1 MAEYEMK
8 DNTFSLFRN
17 DKKEK
22 ENQPDYTGDIMVEGK
37 KLRLSAWLKESK
49 GGKKYINGSV
59 SEPYTGG
66 KSTKKQSED
75 F

>member
-22 ENQPDYTGDIMVEGK
+22 ENQPDYQGDIMVDGK

-49 GGKKYINGSV
+49 AGRKYINGSV
-59 SEPYTGG
+59 SEPYNGG
-66 KSTKKQSED
+66 KSKKQSED